1 MSCSFFLRLRES
13 MHDYVLPRRVHTVEG
28 KAQERST
35 SAFKGIRDV
44 KGKRDTDIANFDAIS
59 HRF

>member
-1 MSCSFFLRLRES
+1 
-13 MHDYVLPRRVHTVEG
+13 MHDVHYVLTMCGHTVEG
-28 KAQERST
+28 KVQQRST